1 MFIKECVM
9 TRLASMIVPAAFA
22 AALLTAGSAAA
33 GEYYERVGA
42 HHYRPA
48 DGATYSSMCCYKKIT
63 KRITITRTV
72 WVKVPPPSPPPK
84 PHRHHHDDDDAV
96 EMPRPTP
103 HHRGP
108 AVVELGEVVHR
119 GDGCRKA
126 VPVRDRG
133 TTIIVMV
140 NVHCR

>member
-1 MFIKECVM
+1 MS
-9 TRLASMIVPAAFA
+9 RLASIIVPAAFA
-22 AALLTAGSAAA
+22 AALLTAGAATA

-42 HHYRPA
+42 NHYQPA
-48 DGATYSSMCCYKKIT
+48 KEAWYSSTCCYKKVI
-63 KRITITRTV
+63 KHITITKSV
-72 WVKVPPPSPPPK
+72 WVKVPPPTLSPK
-84 PHRHHHDDDDAV
+84 PHRHHRDDDDDAV
-96 EMPRPTP
+96 EMPRPAP

-108 AVVELGEVVHR
+108 AVVELGEVIHR

-126 VPVRDRG
+126 VPVRDGG